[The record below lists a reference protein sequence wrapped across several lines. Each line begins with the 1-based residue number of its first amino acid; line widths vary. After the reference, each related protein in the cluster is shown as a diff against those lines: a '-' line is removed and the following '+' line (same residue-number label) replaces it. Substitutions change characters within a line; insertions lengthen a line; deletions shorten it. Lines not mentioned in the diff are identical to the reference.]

1 MKTHEV
7 EQILGLTK
15 QTLIYYEKEDLIH
28 PQRDENNY
36 RDYSQDDIDM
46 LRLIQLLRS
55 MAITIDEIKLIF
67 NHQLSIRDVLET
79 KKEFIEYSKTKL
91 DILEK
96 NIKDYIKRKEV
107 KVSFDDQ
114 IIENWSSL
122 NTLFL
127 NNQSIKYNQKQ
138 ISINEIKKIEISMCS
153 VNNLQ
158 KTILTFFNYYV
169 DIDIHTNQ
177 DVYSFQIMN
186 DNQVLSMFHYFQKQ
200 KFSINDPLDLMT
212 IYQEKQDEYIRY
224 KYLDRHFKDWA
235 NEYHLD
241 NPRGNYF
248 QWRLKYMDEFK
259 EIKQNHGSLDP
270 EEKVHFKEKWQ
281 HFFKQKK

>member
-7 EQILGLTK
+7 EQLLGLTK

-46 LRLIQLLRS
+46 LRFIQLLRS
-55 MAITIDEIKLIF
+55 MAITIDEIKLIL

-91 DILEK
+91 GILEQK
-96 NIKDYIKRKEV
+96 IKDYIKRREV
-107 KVSFDDQ
+107 KISFDDQ
-114 IIENWSSL
+114 IIENHPSS
-122 NTLFL
+122 NTLFF
-127 NNQSIKYNQKQ
+127 NSQSIKYNQKQ
-138 ISINEIKKIEISMCS
+138 IPINEIKKIEISMCS
-153 VNNLQ
+153 VNTLQ
-158 KTILTFFNYYV
+158 TVILVFFNYYV
-169 DIDIHTNQ
+169 DIDIYTNQ

-186 DNQVLSMFHYFQKQ
+186 DNQVLSMFRYFQKQ
-200 KFSINDPLDLMT
+200 EFSIIDPLNLMT
-212 IYQEKQDEYIRY
+212 LYQEKQDEYIRY

-235 NEYHLD
+235 KEYHLD

-248 QWRLKYMDEFK
+248 QWRLEYMDEFK
-259 EIKQNHGSLDP
+259 EVKQNDDSLDQK
-270 EEKVHFKEKWQ
+270 EKSHFKDKWQ
-281 HFFKQKK
+281 LFFKRKK